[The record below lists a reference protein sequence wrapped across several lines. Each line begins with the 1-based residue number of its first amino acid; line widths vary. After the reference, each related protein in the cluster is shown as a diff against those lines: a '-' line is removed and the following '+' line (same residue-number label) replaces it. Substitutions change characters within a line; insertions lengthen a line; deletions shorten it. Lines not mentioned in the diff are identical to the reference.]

1 MITLSLSLSLSLS
14 LLHKKHLTNLI
25 VGGGSAGQPPAGLS
39 CFASQDTDEGM
50 SLMSPRHRTKN
61 CINTLAP
68 SVGTTWSLLPKKKSR
83 TVTGDRKHSSSRKGE
98 QI

>member
-1 MITLSLSLSLSLS
+1 MITLSLSLS

-39 CFASQDTDEGM
+39 CFAGQDTDEGM

-61 CINTLAP
+61 YINNTKYYYQSIIINMQYYIYLA
-68 SVGTTWSLLPKKKSR
+68 SITICLY
-83 TVTGDRKHSSSRKGE
+83 
-98 QI
+98 IYI